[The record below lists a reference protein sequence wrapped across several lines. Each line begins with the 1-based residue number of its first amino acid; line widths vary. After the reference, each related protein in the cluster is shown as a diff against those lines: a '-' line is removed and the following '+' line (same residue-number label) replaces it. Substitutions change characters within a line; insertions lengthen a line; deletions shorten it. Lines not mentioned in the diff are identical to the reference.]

1 MHVIL
6 PFATL
11 AVILA
16 HVLELHAVGSVGDF
30 TTRLDVTRVDELDF
44 HRLVWARDVLATLL
58 YA

>member
-1 MHVIL
+1 MTLRRVFTVHVIL

-30 TTRLDVTRVDELDF
+30 TTRLDVTRIDEMDF
-44 HRLVWARDVLATLL
+44 HRLV
-58 YA
+58 